1 MAEDLV
7 TLGFAFSAGN
17 ADTEIN
23 KLISALNTLD
33 EKSQGAQKSL
43 AKLFGG
49 SFVAKIDL
57 ARKSLGKF
65 NAGLVQT
72 ADFARKT
79 VSAIKP
85 LPTQIAKITAE
96 KLKPIPPEVLK
107 SMAEYSRLVNEAAEA
122 VAKLNVN
129 AKNVKPGPVVQ
140 LNNAMRQTGR
150 HAEDLGESISQM
162 FRTGT
167 LAAYF
172 KQATDMAVKFGTE
185 LAYINSLTLEFDTEK
200 IRTGLLNLSSTY
212 GSATKN
218 AEALYYAYSSGVRG
232 SEADLVDFTRQMAGL
247 STLIRADVVQT
258 MDAAT
263 SAMNAYNLSAR
274 DAAQLTDLF
283 YGIVKQG
290 KARGSEL
297 ASGLGQVISTARTAG
312 LSLDE
317 MGASIASLT
326 KVMKTRNAITYFNNM
341 LSKMIKPTKET
352 RLAAEK
358 LGIELG
364 LDALRAKGFAGV
376 MQEIHDK
383 TRGSQ
388 QAILSLFPDLR
399 GQRAALQLL
408 NAGWEDY
415 QNQLQFFANKSG
427 IADEAMKELAND
439 AYFQLSRVPDTLNKI
454 KIATGDLLVQIFTLG
469 GVLTPLIAKFNDMGE
484 AGQTIA
490 GTLVL
495 VAGGYALV
503 KTSQKLHLL
512 GLVLEAKYNELT
524 GGQRARE
531 VKQRSAVAAATIRE
545 AAAKRR
551 AMLVEAKQLRAG
563 AANNAAIAKKI
574 RMQALL
580 KAETAR
586 GLALEAAQAE
596 VEMKAALAKG
606 NHVLA
611 QQLELKYKQYSAL
624 ASAADTKAVA
634 AETEA
639 IKAEARAR
647 TLNAQAAALEAKAL
661 KASMAGKIRNM
672 ASSAVAPMA
681 AGAAAA
687 KAGMAGSGLAAIPG
701 VGALAAIIGALGP
714 LVVKTALLATG
725 LNTALVTTSTGLAV
739 TTVNATALTGALMN
753 TSLSFAHPIA
763 SMHALGAAGASC
775 GVGVAATAV
784 SVGALVLA
792 SAALG
797 YTIGTLA
804 YNYIPGLQK
813 AANAVGEAIDNF
825 FTGDFDKNEIRS
837 KVNEMVESMMETLR
851 NSLGTTNRVQFGM
864 AGSLE
869 QAISSQVDDAEKLG
883 LLYARQKKAMKG
895 AAEASLQNVRNAEQW
910 LESLKESLR
919 DKMGGD
925 QVKNAD
931 SIANL
936 KKQIEAAK
944 KQLDEAKNAY
954 QSANQAL
961 IGIISQTGE
970 MMKTFRERARNYR
983 NMRMSFKNDALEA
996 MLKTT
1001 ESLPD
1006 RVALINKRAAE
1017 MYRESGGRWKKDRF
1031 GKSFFDI
1038 PTDSNFDLQES
1049 YSRAKA
1055 AAELEIRA
1063 IQEEIKAKQ
1072 KLANAERRA
1081 NENTVQLIRSMD
1093 KFKETTVT
1101 AVKANSLE
1109 AQKLQSRRF
1118 ETVTKVPLVTTA
1130 QTGLGE
1136 SQQKLDDGYKRLGDL
1151 IKSYQEE
1158 AAARESEAAAELK
1171 KLNAQAIA
1179 MVNQIARAFDADKLA
1194 IPLKS
1199 LEKMVRSIGTVSY

>member
-107 SMAEYSRLVNEAAEA
+107 SMTEYSRLVNEAAEA

-185 LAYINSLTLEFDTEK
+185 LTYINSLTLEFDTEK

-247 STLIRADVVQT
+247 ATLIRADVVQT

-484 AGQTIA
+484 AGQTIV

-551 AMLVEAKQLRAG
+551 AMLVEAKQLRTG
-563 AANNAAIAKKI
+563 AANTAAIAKKI

-596 VEMKAALAKG
+596 LDMKAALAKG

-611 QQLELKYKQYSAL
+611 QQLELRYKQYSAL

-701 VGALAAIIGALGP
+701 ASALAAIIGALGP
-714 LVVKTALLATG
+714 LFVKAALLATG
-725 LNTALVTTSTGLAV
+725 LDTALVSVGGAFAHLTTLSTISA
-739 TTVNATALTGALMN
+739 
-753 TSLSFAHPIA
+753 TSLTSSLLGAKVGFSSLA
-763 SMHALGAAGASC
+763 SAGAAAGA
-775 GVGVAATAV
+775 GVAATAV
-784 SVGALVLA
+784 AVGALV
-792 SAALG
+792 AAAAAGG
-797 YTIGTLA
+797 YAIGTLA

-813 AANAVGEAIDNF
+813 AANAMGEAIDNF

-851 NSLGTTNRVQFGM
+851 NSLGTSNRVQFGV

-883 LLYARQKKAMKG
+883 LLYARQRKAMNG

-925 QVKNAD
+925 QVENAD

-936 KKQIEAAK
+936 KKQIESAK

-1017 MYRESGGRWKKDRF
+1017 MYRESGGRWEKDRHHRD
-1031 GKSFFDI
+1031 FFNT
-1038 PTDSNFDLQES
+1038 PTDVDLQES

-1136 SQQKLDDGYKRLGDL
+1136 SQQKLDDGYKRLNDV
-1151 IKSYQEE
+1151 IKAYQEE